1 MYFNR
6 LNRKCGFGKPDREA
20 FFRSHALRKYFA
32 TTISEEIPKLKVDRM
47 LGHRVD
53 SQTNSYFKTNL
64 PELKET
70 YIQAI
75 PFISIEDVEVK
86 TLESL
91 EYQELNEQYVND
103 SKSKDEKIRDL
114 EDIIKDMDIRLKK
127 SEGFFEILS
136 NELKENPDSLR
147 DAYYDR

>member
-1 MYFNR
+1 
-6 LNRKCGFGKPDREA
+6 
-20 FFRSHALRKYFA
+20 
-32 TTISEEIPKLKVDRM
+32 M